1 LKRNLSFLLFIKWLE
16 VSANHFFNN
25 SNAFIQSHTVLRVLL
40 CTNVQAQKLA
50 DSTLNTLIHS
60 NEQSK
65 LQIQNLNIQVADL
78 KTQLQKQERIGFDKF
93 TNTIL
98 FLDAALSSANNC
110 RTDEQRK
117 LHQHSLTLFLPATSS

>member
-1 LKRNLSFLLFIKWLE
+1 MRLFIVTFVFCTFLCANLE
-16 VSANHFFNN
+16 
-25 SNAFIQSHTVLRVLL
+25 
-40 CTNVQAQKLA
+40 AQNIT